1 MAKYVSSEPLKRVD
15 WRKVAAC
22 RDDDPE
28 LFFPIGKVGP
38 AAQQAEQAR
47 EVCRGCPAIGYCA
60 LFAFE
65 AGQDSGVW
73 GGMTED
79 ERRALK
85 RQNPGIDLM
94 AFAQSLQDR
103 FIETHPN
110 DTHLPPI
117 VPPEEPEAAISDES
131 GGLPPTVS
139 SQSFRA

>member
-15 WRKVAAC
+15 WRRVAAC

-28 LFFPIGKVGP
+28 LFFPIGTSGP
-38 AAQQAEQAR
+38 AVTQAEQAR

-73 GGMTED
+73 GGMTEQ
-79 ERRALK
+79 ERRAVK
-85 RQNPGIDLM
+85 RRNPGMDV
-94 AFAQSLQDR
+94 AVFAQTLQDR
-103 FIETHPN
+103 FIETHP
-110 DTHLPPI
+110 DDLHLPPI
-117 VPPEEPEAAISDES
+117 VPPEEPEAEMSDES
-131 GGLPPTVS
+131 GGQPPTVG